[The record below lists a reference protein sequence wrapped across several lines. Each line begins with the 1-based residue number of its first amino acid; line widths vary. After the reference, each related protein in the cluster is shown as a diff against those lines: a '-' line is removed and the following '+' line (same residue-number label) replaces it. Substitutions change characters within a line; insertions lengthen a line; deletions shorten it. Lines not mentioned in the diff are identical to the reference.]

1 MLLKFLFFSRDDLMS
16 IGQRIRKRRQ
26 ELNLTQQDLADALG
40 LTPQHISLIEQDK
53 RIPSLLSLVKLAEE
67 LGVTVGYLATGKV
80 GLVIGAI
87 PAIKADQKL
96 SLKAK
101 KALIK
106 LIEELYRAG
115 EANESHTDRES

>member
-1 MLLKFLFFSRDDLMS
+1 MRDKDDLLG

-40 LTPQHISLIEQDK
+40 LTPQHISLIEQGK

-67 LGVTVGYLATGKV
+67 LGVIVGYLATGKV
-80 GLVIGAI
+80 GLVIGAM

-106 LIEELYRAG
+106 LIEELYRAE

>member
-1 MLLKFLFFSRDDLMS
+1 MRDKDDLLG
-16 IGQRIRKRRQ
+16 IGQRIGKRRQ

-67 LGVTVGYLATGKV
+67 LGVIVGYLATGKV
-80 GLVIGAI
+80 GLVIGAM

-106 LIEELYRAG
+106 LIEELYRAE
-115 EANESHTDRES
+115 EANESHASGQS

>member
-1 MLLKFLFFSRDDLMS
+1 MS

-40 LTPQHISLIEQDK
+40 LTPQHISLIEQD
-53 RIPSLLSLVKLAEE
+53 RRVPSLLSLVKLAEE
-67 LGVTVGYLATGKV
+67 LGVTIGYLATGKV
-80 GLVIGAI
+80 GLAIGAI
-87 PAIKADQKL
+87 PAIKADKKL

-101 KALIK
+101 KAIIK

-115 EANESHTDRES
+115 EANESRASGQS